1 MLALDARFD
10 KSQRD
15 VILRNIA
22 PEWIVLLGVS
32 TNHCFSAG
40 KDISRTDT
48 KGLIPVQYVFGEP
61 GSIVAVVCHRPGH
74 NLQPSILNQRNL
86 LRHQPKGNIQQFRG
100 FNFCTGR
107 KSPSHIC
114 NILWTIGV

>member
-1 MLALDARFD
+1 MLALNARFD
-10 KSQRD
+10 ESQRN
-15 VILRNIA
+15 VILCNIV
-22 PEWIVLLGVS
+22 PERIALLIVS
-32 TNHCFSAG
+32 TDHCLSTS

-61 GSIVAVVCHRPGH
+61 GSIVAVICHRPGH

-114 NILWTIGV
+114 NIL